1 MIHSPGSMPTGNFGE
16 QADSSTQPVDVT
28 RPRRWP
34 ADYYAAPLSEVRP
47 VLPKWVPW
55 GCGGAAILTLVVMV
69 AAGALLTGSRL
80 NALVDLALGMSLGEM
95 KGMYTA
101 GVTEQQKVSLDAEIT
116 QMREALQAGRISVKD
131 VQPFMQALQR
141 AVRDNEVT
149 PAEADE
155 LTAAARAAAEVKPV
169 AGSR

>member
-1 MIHSPGSMPTGNFGE
+1 
-16 QADSSTQPVDVT
+16 
-28 RPRRWP
+28 
-34 ADYYAAPLSEVRP
+34 
-47 VLPKWVPW
+47 
-55 GCGGAAILTLVVMV
+55 
-69 AAGALLTGSRL
+69 
-80 NALVDLALGMSLGEM
+80 
-95 KGMYTA
+95 MYTA